1 VPQPQKLQQGCQVE
15 VLIQVYYFYEILG
28 ARLTSKGTPST
39 ESKRSRM
46 RAAKE
51 KLTSEVLADR
61 PKDFEGFQ
69 KSWDL
74 LQKFVDGFI
83 PDRLELVSTCR

>member
-1 VPQPQKLQQGCQVE
+1 MK
-15 VLIQVYYFYEILG
+15 FLG
-28 ARLTSKGTPST
+28 AQLTSKGTPST
-39 ESKRSRM
+39 ASSKRSKI

-51 KLTSEVLADR
+51 KLISEVLADR

-83 PDRLELVSTCR
+83 PDRLEPVSTCR